1 MKHYLYSLILVFSLA
16 LGTSASVRA
25 EDVVVGEDSD
35 VNATVTYITLLWENQ
50 PEVAGYNVYYGR
62 GSGDYSRIMT
72 VEAASAT
79 IGLRGTKTFYFAVT
93 AFTDEGLESE
103 FSDEVSWN

>member
-1 MKHYLYSLILVFSLA
+1 MRHYLYSLILVFSLA

-35 VNATVTYITLLWENQ
+35 GNATVTYITLLWDNQ

-62 GSGDYSRIMT
+62 DSGDFSRITT

-79 IGLRGTKTFYFAVT
+79 IGAKGTNTVYFAVT
-93 AFTDEGLESE
+93 AFTDDGVESE
-103 FSDEVSWN
+103 LSDEVSWN

>member
-35 VNATVTYITLLWENQ
+35 VNSTVTYITLLWDNQ
-50 PEVAGYNVYYGR
+50 PEVAGYNV
-62 GSGDYSRIMT
+62 
-72 VEAASAT
+72 
-79 IGLRGTKTFYFAVT
+79 
-93 AFTDEGLESE
+93 
-103 FSDEVSWN
+103 